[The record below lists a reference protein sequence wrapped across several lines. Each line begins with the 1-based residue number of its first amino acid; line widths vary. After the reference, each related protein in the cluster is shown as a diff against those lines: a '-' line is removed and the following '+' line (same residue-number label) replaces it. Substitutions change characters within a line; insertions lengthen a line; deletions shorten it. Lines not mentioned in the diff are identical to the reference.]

1 MACKMNEVTAV
12 TTDRERTS
20 QVDDTTES
28 RDYHECSGEVSVQ
41 QVCVNYYFKYPFIV
55 ISASLNL

>member
-1 MACKMNEVTAV
+1 MACKVNEVTAV
-12 TTDRERTS
+12 TTVHERTL

-28 RDYHECSGEVSVQ
+28 RDYQESSGEVSAQ